1 VLVYN
6 LREPIDSSPSASES
20 VRAFPGAEGLAALT
34 RGAAGYSGVKSTV
47 IVDSLADSG
56 TGTLREAIE
65 GAGQEGTFVTFEV
78 SGIINLT
85 TLLDVTSDYITIAG
99 QTSPGGICLA
109 GYPIQVGNSGNPTS
123 HFIMRHVRSIAGE
136 HEAGWGNPSPPT
148 GTDAEA
154 FRIWQG
160 SDVMVDHCS
169 FAWGGDEVLSVTD
182 NGGTACR
189 RVTLSRCF
197 ITQGLTDV
205 ADEADHGFGLFFN
218 LQASGGASTVE
229 AHHCFIAH
237 HQWRMPQLSGD
248 AFYNLVNNVIYDF
261 DKFLNCQITNSVDN
275 GEVNYIGNYLKEGT
289 NSEGP
294 YTGAGRGGDLY
305 CDSGFSGGTPYEFLY
320 MLNNMGY
327 VRTSDSD
334 AEWTIVDWNS
344 DSLLPTSWQ
353 SDTEFTNADQDA
365 GVAITKDVLLAATME
380 SQAAAIVADCGAT
393 KPSRDSHDTAMA
405 ADFNAGT
412 GTFKAS
418 STYPGDW
425 PTYSTPSAPTDT
437 NNDGIPDDWTS
448 ANMGGDAWDDE
459 APSGYLW
466 IEEYVNELA

>member
-1 VLVYN
+1 MAI
-6 LREPIDSSPSASES
+6 LRAAGGRVSPPAEE
-20 VRAFPGAEGLAALT
+20 VRAFPGAEGLAANT

-65 GAGQEGTFVTFEV
+65 GAGQEGTFVTFTT
-78 SGIINLT
+78 SGVINLT
-85 TLLDVTSDYITIAG
+85 TLLDITSDYITIAG

-123 HFIMRHVRSIAGE
+123 HFIMRHLRSIAGS
-136 HEAGWGNPSPPT
+136 HEAGFGDPAPPS
-148 GTDAEA
+148 GSDNEA
-154 FRIWQG
+154 FRVWQG

-169 FAWGGDEVLSVTD
+169 FAWGGDETCSVTD

-189 RVTLSRCF
+189 RVTFSRCF
-197 ITQGLTDV
+197 ITQGLTEP
-205 ADEADHGFGLFFN
+205 AEEPDHGYGLFFSVN
-218 LQASGGASTVE
+218 NSGGASTIE
-229 AHHCFIAH
+229 AHHCYIAH
-237 HQWRMPQLSGD
+237 HQWRMPQIAGD
-248 AFYNLVNNVIYDF
+248 GFFNLVNNVIYDF
-261 DKFLNCQITNSVDN
+261 DKFLNCQITSNVDA
-275 GEVNYIGNYLKEGT
+275 GEVNYIGNYLKEGP

-334 AEWTIVDWNS
+334 AEWTIVDWNT
-344 DSLLPTSWQ
+344 DALLPTSWQ
-353 SDTEFTNADQDA
+353 SDTEFTNADQDT
-365 GVAITKDVLLAATME
+365 GVAITKDVILAATME

-393 KPSRDSHDTAMA
+393 KPSRDSHDTTMA

-412 GTFKAS
+412 GDFKAN

-437 NNDGIPDDWTS
+437 NQDGIPDAWTS
-448 ANMGGDAWDDE
+448 ANMGGDAWDDL

-466 IEEYVNELA
+466 IEEYVNSLA